1 MNKFPFTQA
10 GVDQLLED
18 LYSLPSGELKDQSIL
33 VHYDFKN
40 WVFDRFDFTSSQI
53 DFLYGLPEESISFM
67 ATNASFAIANK
78 LPIILEKESTP
89 ISLRGNKFIRP
100 KSELSSSATESGSF
114 QADGQLIIE
123 IGY

>member
-1 MNKFPFTQA
+1 MNKLPFTQA

-18 LYSLPSGELKDQSIL
+18 LYSLPASELKNQSIL

-40 WVFDRFDFTSSQI
+40 WVFDRFDFTSAQI
-53 DFLYGLPEESISFM
+53 DFLYALPEESISFM
-67 ATNASFAIANK
+67 ATNASFVIANK
-78 LPIILEKESTP
+78 LPIVLEKEGTP

-100 KSELSSSATESGSF
+100 KSELSSSATEGGNF
-114 QADGQLIIE
+114 QAHGQLIIE

>member
-1 MNKFPFTQA
+1 MNKIPFTQA

-18 LYSLPSGELKDQSIL
+18 LYSLPASELKDQSIL

-40 WVFDRFDFTSSQI
+40 WVFDRFDFTSAQI
-53 DFLYGLPEESISFM
+53 DFFYGLPEESISFM

-78 LPIILEKESTP
+78 LPIVLEKEGTP
-89 ISLRGNKFIRP
+89 IGLRGNKFIRP
-100 KSELSSSATESGSF
+100 KSELSSSATENGSF
-114 QADGQLIIE
+114 EADGQLIIE